1 VIILFLVLLR
11 LVVADK
17 QITRAISP
25 RIVGGSDANPSRYPY
40 FTWLRMDKLTCAG
53 SLIWEDIVLTAGHCL
68 IPGATVTAYVNRTN
82 RLEASE
88 YEYERAVVDFRRH
101 PDYTKSMFSVSET
114 NDVMVYKLASRID
127 PGTGVK
133 PVRLNSSPLQPLDGQ
148 LLTVMGLGRTSD
160 TGQLATLL
168 QDVDINK
175 IEFNDCNDGD
185 SFNGE
190 IIDEAMICAGVTTGG
205 KDACAGDSGAP
216 LVLRGADP
224 SQDVQ
229 MGLVSF
235 GEGCAKVNFPGVYT
249 RVSFYNDW
257 IKASICEI
265 SSHPPTACPSSVTS
279 APARPNM
286 RLPTTDV
293 IAPAPPSVLPVPT
306 SNVPSIHTGGTTISP
321 TALSPSD
328 MPSDPTLEQ
337 LCGNCF
343 CIPQDSQCL
352 KVQPG
357 ISQSF
362 KASTIN
368 QYDSFVATNKITLQ
382 SSTVGDCYPFSD
394 AVASQTTYAEST
406 LPQCQRPSS
415 KGVCAFVFENVGSGK
430 LSNCTARRYSMQTF
444 ATESKVPANAS
455 ITHQGPCGVCSS
467 AQDLAARMKTLKT
480 FHAEIATCQTV
491 YSVLGKSFSAL
502 VSCLEQAGFTVECAT
517 LWAHFA
523 ATELDV
529 CSSKCQGISGEPS
542 SGNAPECALPDCLQ
556 CTADAFGTDMDR
568 FAGRT
573 MPNSGIIET
582 VARPCPLIYP
592 VVHDPCA
599 GVNPSPTPSPT
610 TSPTPR
616 PTGFCFSGESI
627 VQVKNKGD
635 TRIDELHLGDHIL
648 VDQTGTFEPI
658 YSFGHRS
665 ETQLAQFL
673 RLYPS
678 MLEVSS
684 DHMVFVV
691 NKGAIPASM
700 VQVGDKLVG
709 GDAVSSITKVS
720 RRGIFAPF
728 TPSGTL
734 VVNGVVASSYVS
746 FQDSD
751 VLLIGSLATPLRY
764 QWLAHAFQ
772 VPHKIWCYHRAQC
785 EKEKSTERGV
795 STWVQI
801 PLSCAHWI
809 LAQRPIVMVTF
820 LVPAVFLLT
829 ILALVDVM
837 LLHPFL
843 SMSVFTL
850 AALRLR

>member
-1 VIILFLVLLR
+1 MKYPLLLLLLTLRR
-11 LVVADK
+11 LVVADR
-17 QITRAISP
+17 QITYSISP

-40 FTWLRMDKLTCAG
+40 FTWLRMDKTTCAG

-68 IPGATVTAYVNRTN
+68 IPGATVTAFVNRTN
-82 RLEASE
+82 RLETSD

-101 PDYTKSMFSVSET
+101 PDYTKSRFSVTER
-114 NDVMVYKLASRID
+114 NDIMVYKLASRID
-127 PGTGVK
+127 PDTGVK
-133 PVRLNSSPLQPLDGQ
+133 PLRLNTSPLPPSDGQ

-160 TGQLATLL
+160 GGQLATLL
-168 QDVDINK
+168 QDVEVNK
-175 IEFNDCNDGD
+175 IDFNDCNDGN

-190 IIDEAMICAGVTTGG
+190 IIDEQMICAGVATGG

-216 LVLRGADP
+216 LVLRGGDP

-235 GEGCAKVNFPGVYT
+235 GEGCANVNFPGVYT

-257 IKASICEI
+257 IKASICEM
-265 SSHPPTACPSSVTS
+265 SSHPPTGCPSSVT
-279 APARPNM
+279 PHPTPPL
-286 RLPTTDV
+286 RLPST
-293 IAPAPPSVLPVPT
+293 PSPVFSVPT
-306 SNVPSIHTGGTTISP
+306 TNVPSIHTGGVTTNP
-321 TALSPSD
+321 TAFSPSD
-328 MPSDPTLEQ
+328 TPSDPKLNQ
-337 LCGNCF
+337 LCGDCF

-352 KVQPG
+352 TVRSG

-362 KASTIN
+362 KTSTIS
-368 QYDSFVATNKITLQ
+368 QYDSFVATNVIRLQ
-382 SSTVGDCYPFSD
+382 SSTGGDCYPFAN
-394 AVASQTTYAEST
+394 AVGSQTSYPESK
-406 LPQCQRPSS
+406 LPQCQLPTS
-415 KGVCAFVFENVGSGK
+415 KGVCAFVFESVGGGQMDTCK
-430 LSNCTARRYSMQTF
+430 ARRYSMQTF

-467 AQDLAARMKTLKT
+467 AQDLATRMKTLQT

-502 VSCLEQAGFTVECAT
+502 VSCLQQAGFTPDCAT

-529 CSSKCQGISGEPS
+529 CSSKCQVISGEPS
-542 SGNAPECALPDCLQ
+542 NGPAPECALPDCLQ
-556 CTADAFGTDMDR
+556 C
-568 FAGRT
+568 
-573 MPNSGIIET
+573 SVET
-582 VARPCPLIYP
+582 VARPCSSIYP

-599 GVNPSPTPSPT
+599 GVNTSPTP
-610 TSPTPR
+610 SPTPR
-616 PTGFCFSGESI
+616 PTGFCFSGESM
-627 VQVKNKGD
+627 VQVKDKGA
-635 TRIDELHLGDHIL
+635 TRMANLKLGDHIL

-658 YSFGHRS
+658 YSFGHRLES
-665 ETQLAQFL
+665 QLAQFL
-673 RLYPS
+673 RLHPS
-678 MLEVSS
+678 MLEVSN

-709 GDAVSSITKVS
+709 GAAVSSITKVT

-746 FQDSD
+746 FQESD
-751 VLLIGSLATPLRY
+751 VLKIGSIATPLRY

-772 VPHKIWCYHRAQC
+772 VPHKIWCYYRAQC
-785 EKEKSTERGV
+785 ENEQSTERGV

-809 LAQRPIVMVTF
+809 LAQRPIVMVA
-820 LVPAVFLLT
+820 LIIPAVLLLT
-829 ILALVDVM
+829 IFALVDVM
-837 LLHPFL
+837 LLNPFL
-843 SMSVFTL
+843 FMSVFTL
-850 AALRLR
+850 VALLRAMKPAVKFL